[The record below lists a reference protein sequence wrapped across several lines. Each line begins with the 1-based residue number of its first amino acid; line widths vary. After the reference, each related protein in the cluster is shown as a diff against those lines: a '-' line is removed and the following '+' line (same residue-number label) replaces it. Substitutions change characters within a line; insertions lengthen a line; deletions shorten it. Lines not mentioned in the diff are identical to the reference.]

1 MKIIDGKKISND
13 VLDEIKIVVDERIK
27 NRKKVPHLAAV
38 LVGDDGPSETYVK
51 SKIRACE
58 RVGFNS
64 SLFKF
69 DMDISQDE
77 LLKEI
82 IKINENQDI
91 DGFIVQLPLPSN
103 IDQEKILTQISPD
116 KDVDGFHPYNYGKM
130 TLGIDT
136 FLPATPAGIVE
147 LIKRYKIELSGKKCL
162 VIGRSQIVG
171 LPISILLGQNKS
183 YANATVTVAHSRT
196 KNLDLLCASSN
207 IIVSAIGI
215 PNFLKSS
222 MVSDKTVIIDVGI
235 SRIEDSTSPRG
246 YKIVGD
252 VDIEDFRDRDIMITP
267 VPGGVGPM
275 TIAMLLQNT
284 LKACQLND

>member
-69 DMDISQDE
+69 DVDISQDK

-82 IKINENQDI
+82 IKINKNQDI

-207 IIVSAIGI
+207 IIISAIGI